1 MEKNRKDLNL
11 DFGFGRYIIQREG
24 VSTLCIHGYPWALNC
39 WITYVC
45 LKKVCESCL
54 EKVLKREFNFVMILV
69 RMYTK
74 YLSRLILKAV

>member
-1 MEKNRKDLNL
+1 MEQNRKDLNL

-39 WITYVC
+39 LITYVC
-45 LKKVCESCL
+45 LKKGVCEL
-54 EKVLKREFNFVMILV
+54 LKNVLKREFNFVMILV